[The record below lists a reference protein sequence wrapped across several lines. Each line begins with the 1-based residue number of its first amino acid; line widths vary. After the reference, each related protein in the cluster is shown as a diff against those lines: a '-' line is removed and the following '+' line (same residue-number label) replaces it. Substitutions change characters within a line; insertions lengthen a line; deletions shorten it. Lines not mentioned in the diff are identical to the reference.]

1 MWTLLAV
8 VFGAAIQAR
17 WRAERLKTEI
27 SDRDA
32 RDAGYALA
40 VERAADRYDRAVT
53 AWMQTI
59 PPIYNRDS
67 PERDEVASA
76 ASALRRLRE
85 IRRQEEAED
94 GLHPR

>member
-1 MWTLLAV
+1 MWTVIALIV
-8 VFGAAIQAR
+8 GAALQSR
-17 WRAERLKTEI
+17 WRAERVRVEDD
-27 SDRDA
+27 DRRA
-32 RDAGYALA
+32 RDAGYARA
-40 VERAADRYDRAVT
+40 VERAADRYDWAVT

-59 PPIYNRDS
+59 PPMYNRDS

-85 IRRQEEAED
+85 IRRQEEAEH